1 MGFQMTA
8 TETYDAETD
17 VYRQFIDECLEEDP
31 TGDGQIEAT
40 DLYTFFCRWYQD
52 GLHGHRSPTG
62 TAFGKEVAKEGLR
75 KEKRGTVKYVRIK
88 FRDVASL
95 GTIAI

>member
-31 TGDGQIEAT
+31 TGDGQIGAT
-40 DLYTFFCRWYQD
+40 DPRSSVD
-52 GLHGHRSPTG
+52 GTKTDSTDTGHRLEPPSG
-62 TAFGKEVAKEGLR
+62 R
-75 KEKRGTVKYVRIK
+75 R
-88 FRDVASL
+88 
-95 GTIAI
+95 